1 MASASEQLA
10 ANMNLGVFSK
20 AKELQKRLLFTIMIL
35 AVYRIG
41 TYVPIPGI
49 NIEAF
54 QATFGSGAGGSLFER
69 LNMFAGGAVER
80 LGIFALNVMPY
91 ISASIIMTL
100 LKGTVQSLKELE
112 KDGEQGR
119 KQINQYTRYLT
130 VFLAAFQA
138 FGIARALQATD
149 GTVIDPGLF
158 FQASTVITLVGGTMF
173 LMWLG
178 EQVTARGV
186 GNGVSLIIFA
196 GIVAELPKALFQL
209 FGQSQSAE
217 LSEVILIILLVLFV
231 GLSMLIVFVERAQ
244 RRLLVQYPKR
254 QMAGGK
260 QFGGE
265 KSFMPLKLNTAGV
278 IPPIFASS
286 LLLLPATFG
295 SILVAGEVASSG
307 IAGSLLAVLG
317 YGSPTYLFLYGL
329 LIVFFCYFYVP
340 YVFKPDDVADQLRK
354 NGGFLPGI
362 RPGKRTSEYL
372 SYVLSR
378 LTFIGAL
385 YVAFV
390 CVLPEVFI
398 AQQGGAVPQSV
409 ALLIGGMSL
418 LIIVSVTLDT
428 VSQIQSHLVAH
439 QYEGLIKK
447 SRMPPRAKNKEEI
460 DVSQPSSFWSA
471 GSW

>member
-20 AKELQKRLLFTIMIL
+20 AKELQKRLLFTLMIL
-35 AVYRIG
+35 VVYRIG
-41 TYVPIPGI
+41 TFVPIPGM
-49 NIEAF
+49 NMEAF
-54 QATFGSGAGGSLFER
+54 QAAFSSGDNGTLFDR
-69 LNMFAGGAVER
+69 LNMFSGGAVER
-80 LGIFALNVMPY
+80 MAIFALNVMPY

-100 LKGTVQSLKELE
+100 LKGSVASLKELD

-149 GTVIDPGLF
+149 GAVINPGLF

-186 GNGVSLIIFA
+186 GNGVSLIMLA
-196 GIVAELPKALFQL
+196 GIVAELPKAIFQL
-209 FGQSQSAE
+209 FGLNQTGDITE
-217 LSEVILIILLVLFV
+217 LTLLILIVMFIALI
-231 GLSMLIVFVERAQ
+231 MLIVFVERAQ
-244 RRLLVQYPKR
+244 RRLRVQYPKR

-265 KSFMPLKLNTAGV
+265 NSFMPLKLNTAGV

-295 SILVAGEVASSG
+295 QIFVGGDGAASG
-307 IAGSLLAVLG
+307 AVGTVLAYLG

-340 YVFKPDDVADQLRK
+340 YVFKPDDVADNLRK

-362 RPGKRTSEYL
+362 RPGQRTAEYL
-372 SYVLSR
+372 TYVLSR

-390 CVLPEVFI
+390 CVLPEAFI
-398 AQQGGAVPQSV
+398 ARSGNIPASV

-418 LIIVSVTLDT
+418 LIIVSVTLDS
-428 VSQIQSHLVAH
+428 VAQVQSHLIAH

-447 SRMPPRAKNKEEI
+447 SRMRRRNKT
-460 DVSQPSSFWSA
+460 
-471 GSW
+471 

>member
-10 ANMNLGVFSK
+10 QNMNLGVFAK
-20 AKELQKRLLFTIMIL
+20 AKELQQRLLFTLFIL
-35 AVYRIG
+35 VIYRIG
-41 TYVPIPGI
+41 TFVPVPGMDMA
-49 NIEAF
+49 AF
-54 QATFGSGAGGSLFER
+54 QSAFSSGGGGLLTR

-80 LGIFALNVMPY
+80 MAIFALNVMPY

-100 LKGTVQSLKELE
+100 MKGSIGSLKELD

-138 FGIARALQATD
+138 YGIARALQATP
-149 GTVIDPGLF
+149 GAVINPGLF
-158 FQASTVITLVGGTMF
+158 FEASTVITLVGGTMF
-173 LMWLG
+173 LMWMG

-196 GIVAELPKALFQL
+196 GIVAELPKAIFQT
-209 FGQSQSAE
+209 FGLNQQGTVSE
-217 LSEVILIILLVLFV
+217 LLLIFLIVLFV
-231 GLSMLIVFVERAQ
+231 SLSMLIVYVERAQ

-260 QFGGE
+260 TFGGE
-265 KSFMPLKLNTAGV
+265 SSFMPLKLNTAGV

-295 SILVAGEVASSG
+295 QLALNGEGAGASFMTT
-307 IAGSLLAVLG
+307 LLAYIG
-317 YGSPTYLFLYGL
+317 YGSPVYLVLYGV
-329 LIVFFCYFYVP
+329 LIIFFCYFYVP
-340 YVFKPDDVADQLRK
+340 YVFKPDDVADNLRK

-362 RPGKRTSEYL
+362 RPGERTAQYL
-372 SYVLSR
+372 TYVLSR
-378 LTFIGAL
+378 LTFIGAV

-390 CVLPEVFI
+390 CVLPEYII
-398 AQQGGAVPQSV
+398 AQNQGIPPSV
-409 ALLIGGMSL
+409 AMLIGGMSL

-428 VSQIQSHLVAH
+428 VAQIQSHLIAH

-447 SRMPPRAKNKEEI
+447 SRMRRRKK
-460 DVSQPSSFWSA
+460 
-471 GSW
+471 

>member
-10 ANMNLGVFSK
+10 ANMNFGTFAK
-20 AKELQKRLLFTIMIL
+20 AKELHQRLLFTLMIL
-35 AVYRIG
+35 VVYRIG
-41 TYVPIPGI
+41 TYIPIPGVDI
-49 NIEAF
+49 AAF
-54 QATFGSGAGGSLFER
+54 QSIMGGDSGGGLLGR
-69 LNMFAGGAVER
+69 MNMFSGGAVER
-80 LGIFALNVMPY
+80 MAVFALNVMPY

-100 LKGTVQSLKELE
+100 MKGSIPTLKELD

-138 FGIARALQATD
+138 FGIARALPASA
-149 GTVIDPGLF
+149 VINPGLF
-158 FQASTVITLVGGTMF
+158 FDLSTVVTLVGGTMF
-173 LMWLG
+173 LMWMG

-196 GIVAELPKALFQL
+196 GIVAELPRAIFQVL
-209 FGQSQSAE
+209 NMNRTGAIGGFIVVG
-217 LSEVILIILLVLFV
+217 VIVLFV
-231 GLSMLIVFVERAQ
+231 VLSLLIVFVERAQ

-260 QFGGE
+260 SFGGE
-265 KSFMPLKLNTAGV
+265 NSFMPLKLNTAGV

-286 LLLLPATFG
+286 LLLLPAT
-295 SILVAGEVASSG
+295 AGQIMLSKSQGQGGDWITSV
-307 IAGSLLAVLG
+307 LAYLG
-317 YGSPTYLFLYGL
+317 YGSPTYLVMYAA
-329 LIVFFCYFYVP
+329 LIFFFCYFYVP
-340 YVFKPDDVADQLRK
+340 YVFKPDDVADNLRK

-362 RPGKRTSEYL
+362 RPGNRTAEYL

-378 LTFIGAL
+378 LTFIGAF

-390 CVLPEVFI
+390 CIVPEIII
-398 AQQGGAVPQSV
+398 AQNDDIKSLPSV
-409 ALLIGGMSL
+409 AMLIGGMSL

-428 VSQIQSHLVAH
+428 VSQIQSHLIAH

-447 SRMPPRAKNKEEI
+447 SRMRRKKK
-460 DVSQPSSFWSA
+460 
-471 GSW
+471 

>member
-10 ANMNLGVFSK
+10 QNMNLGVFAK
-20 AKELQKRLLFTIMIL
+20 AKELQQRLLFTLFIL
-35 AVYRIG
+35 IIYRIG
-41 TYVPIPGI
+41 TFVPVPGMDMA
-49 NIEAF
+49 AF
-54 QATFGSGAGGSLFER
+54 QQAFSSGGGGLLTR

-80 LGIFALNVMPY
+80 MAIFALNVMPY

-100 LKGTVQSLKELE
+100 MKGSIGSLKELD

-138 FGIARALQATD
+138 YGIARALQATP
-149 GTVIDPGLF
+149 GAVINPGLF
-158 FQASTVITLVGGTMF
+158 FEASTVITLVGGTMF
-173 LMWLG
+173 LMWMG

-196 GIVAELPKALFQL
+196 GIVAELPKAIFQT
-209 FGQSQSAE
+209 FGLNQQGTVSE
-217 LSEVILIILLVLFV
+217 LLLVFLIVLFV
-231 GLSMLIVFVERAQ
+231 GLSMLIVYVERAQ

-260 QFGGE
+260 TFGGE
-265 KSFMPLKLNTAGV
+265 SSFMPLKLNTAGV

-295 SILVAGEVASSG
+295 QLALNGDGAGASFMTT
-307 IAGSLLAVLG
+307 LLAYIG
-317 YGSPTYLFLYGL
+317 YGSPVYLVLYGV
-329 LIVFFCYFYVP
+329 LIIFFCYFYVP
-340 YVFKPDDVADQLRK
+340 YVFKPDDVADNLRK

-362 RPGKRTSEYL
+362 RPGERTAQYL
-372 SYVLSR
+372 TYVLSR
-378 LTFIGAL
+378 LTFIGAV

-390 CVLPEVFI
+390 CVLPEYII
-398 AQQGGAVPQSV
+398 AQNKGIPPSV
-409 ALLIGGMSL
+409 AMLIGGMSL

-428 VSQIQSHLVAH
+428 VAQIQPHLIAH

-447 SRMPPRAKNKEEI
+447 SRMRRRKK
-460 DVSQPSSFWSA
+460 
-471 GSW
+471 

>member
-10 ANMNLGVFSK
+10 QNMNLGVFAK
-20 AKELQKRLLFTIMIL
+20 AKELQQRLLFTLFIL
-35 AVYRIG
+35 IIYRIG
-41 TYVPIPGI
+41 TFVPVPGMDMA
-49 NIEAF
+49 AF
-54 QATFGSGAGGSLFER
+54 QQAFSSGGGGLLTR

-80 LGIFALNVMPY
+80 MAIFALNVMPY

-100 LKGTVQSLKELE
+100 MKGSIGSLKELD

-138 FGIARALQATD
+138 YGIARALQSTPGA
-149 GTVIDPGLF
+149 VINPGLF
-158 FQASTVITLVGGTMF
+158 FEASTVITLVGGTMF
-173 LMWLG
+173 LMWMG

-196 GIVAELPKALFQL
+196 GIVAELPKAIFQT
-209 FGQSQSAE
+209 FGLNQQGTVSE
-217 LSEVILIILLVLFV
+217 LLLIFLIVLFV
-231 GLSMLIVFVERAQ
+231 GLSMLIVYVERAQ

-260 QFGGE
+260 TFGGE
-265 KSFMPLKLNTAGV
+265 SSFMPLKLNTAGV
-278 IPPIFASS
+278 IAPIFASS

-295 SILVAGEVASSG
+295 QLALNGDGAGASFMTT
-307 IAGSLLAVLG
+307 LLAYIG
-317 YGSPTYLFLYGL
+317 YGSPVYLVLYGV
-329 LIVFFCYFYVP
+329 LIIFFCYFYVP
-340 YVFKPDDVADQLRK
+340 YVFKPDDVADNLRK

-362 RPGKRTSEYL
+362 RPGERTAEYL
-372 SYVLSR
+372 TYVLSR
-378 LTFIGAL
+378 LTFIGAV

-390 CVLPEVFI
+390 CVLPEYII
-398 AQQGGAVPQSV
+398 AQNQGIPPSV
-409 ALLIGGMSL
+409 AMLIGGMSL

-428 VSQIQSHLVAH
+428 VAQIQSHLIAH

-447 SRMPPRAKNKEEI
+447 SRMRRRSKK
-460 DVSQPSSFWSA
+460 
-471 GSW
+471 

>member
-10 ANMNLGVFSK
+10 QNMNLGVFAK
-20 AKELQKRLLFTIMIL
+20 AKELQQRLLFTLFIL
-35 AVYRIG
+35 IIYRIG
-41 TYVPIPGI
+41 TFVPVPGMDMA
-49 NIEAF
+49 AF
-54 QATFGSGAGGSLFER
+54 QTAFDSGGGGLLTR

-80 LGIFALNVMPY
+80 MAIFALNVMPY

-100 LKGTVQSLKELE
+100 MKGSIGSLKELD

-138 FGIARALQATD
+138 YGIARALQSTPGA
-149 GTVIDPGLF
+149 VINPGMF
-158 FQASTVITLVGGTMF
+158 FEASTVITLVGGTMF

-196 GIVAELPKALFQL
+196 GIVAELPKAIFQT
-209 FGQSQSAE
+209 FGLNQQGTVSE
-217 LSEVILIILLVLFV
+217 LLLIFLIVLFV
-231 GLSMLIVFVERAQ
+231 GLSMLIVYVERAQ

-260 QFGGE
+260 TFGGE
-265 KSFMPLKLNTAGV
+265 SSFMPLKLNTAGV

-295 SILVAGEVASSG
+295 ALATSGEGATASFMTTV
-307 IAGSLLAVLG
+307 LAYIG
-317 YGSPTYLFLYGL
+317 YGSPIYLTLYGV
-329 LIVFFCYFYVP
+329 LIIFFCYFYVP
-340 YVFKPDDVADQLRK
+340 YVFKPDDVADNLRK

-362 RPGKRTSEYL
+362 RPGERTAQYL
-372 SYVLSR
+372 TYVLSR
-378 LTFIGAL
+378 LTFIGAV

-390 CVLPEVFI
+390 CVLPEYI
-398 AQQGGAVPQSV
+398 ISQNKGIPPSV
-409 ALLIGGMSL
+409 AMLIGGMSL

-428 VSQIQSHLVAH
+428 VAQIQSHLIAH

-447 SRMPPRAKNKEEI
+447 SRMRRRKK
-460 DVSQPSSFWSA
+460 
-471 GSW
+471 

>member
-10 ANMNLGVFSK
+10 QNMNLGVFAK
-20 AKELQKRLLFTIMIL
+20 AKELQQRLLFTLFIL
-35 AVYRIG
+35 IIYRIG
-41 TYVPIPGI
+41 TFVPVPGMDMA
-49 NIEAF
+49 AF
-54 QATFGSGAGGSLFER
+54 QQAFSSGGGGLLTR

-80 LGIFALNVMPY
+80 MAIFALNVMPY

-100 LKGTVQSLKELE
+100 MKGSIGSLKELD

-138 FGIARALQATD
+138 YGIARALQSTPGA
-149 GTVIDPGLF
+149 VINPGLF
-158 FQASTVITLVGGTMF
+158 FEASTVITLVGGTMF
-173 LMWLG
+173 LMWMG

-196 GIVAELPKALFQL
+196 GIVAELPKAIFQT
-209 FGQSQSAE
+209 FGLNQQGTVSE
-217 LSEVILIILLVLFV
+217 LLLIFLIFLFV
-231 GLSMLIVFVERAQ
+231 GLSMLIVYVERAQ

-260 QFGGE
+260 TFGGE
-265 KSFMPLKLNTAGV
+265 SSFMPLKLNTAGV

-295 SILVAGEVASSG
+295 QLALNGDGAGASLMTTILAY
-307 IAGSLLAVLG
+307 IG
-317 YGSPTYLFLYGL
+317 YGSPVYLTLYGV
-329 LIVFFCYFYVP
+329 LIIFFCYFYVP
-340 YVFKPDDVADQLRK
+340 YVFKPDDVADNLRK

-362 RPGKRTSEYL
+362 RPGERTAQYL

-390 CVLPEVFI
+390 CVLPEYI
-398 AQQGGAVPQSV
+398 ISQNQGIPPSV
-409 ALLIGGMSL
+409 AMLIGGMSL

-428 VSQIQSHLVAH
+428 VAQIQSHLIAH

-447 SRMPPRAKNKEEI
+447 SRMRRRKK
-460 DVSQPSSFWSA
+460 
-471 GSW
+471 

>member
-10 ANMNLGVFSK
+10 SNMNLGVFAK
-20 AKELQKRLLFTIMIL
+20 AKELQQRLLFTLLIL
-35 AVYRIG
+35 VVYRIG
-41 TYVPIPGI
+41 TFVPIPGMDMA
-49 NIEAF
+49 AF
-54 QATFGSGAGGSLFER
+54 QSAFSAGGGGLLTR

-80 LGIFALNVMPY
+80 MAIFALNVMPY

-100 LKGTVQSLKELE
+100 MKGSVASLKELD

-138 FGIARALQATD
+138 YGIARALE
-149 GTVIDPGLF
+149 GTPGAVINPGLF
-158 FQASTVITLVGGTMF
+158 FEASTVITLVGGTMF

-178 EQVTARGV
+178 EQVTVRGV

-196 GIVAELPKALFQL
+196 GIVAELPKAIFQAFSL
-209 FGQSQSAE
+209 NREGTVSGF
-217 LSEVILIILLVLFV
+217 LLVFLIVLFI
-231 GLSMLIVFVERAQ
+231 GLAMLIVFVERAQ

-260 QFGGE
+260 TFGDE
-265 KSFMPLKLNTAGV
+265 SSFMPLKLNTAGV

-286 LLLLPATFG
+286 LLLLPATMG
-295 SILVAGEVASSG
+295 PILMSRGGDEGTG
-307 IAGSLLAVLG
+307 IVGTILAFIA
-317 YGSPTYLFLYGL
+317 YGSPLYLALYGL

-340 YVFKPDDVADQLRK
+340 YVFKPDDVADNLRK

-362 RPGKRTSEYL
+362 RPGNRTADYL
-372 SYVLSR
+372 TYVLSR
-378 LTFIGAL
+378 LTFIGAF

-390 CVLPEVFI
+390 CVLPEFI
-398 AQQGGAVPQSV
+398 IARQGGAIPPSV
-409 ALLIGGMSL
+409 AMLIGGMSL

-428 VSQIQSHLVAH
+428 VAQIQSHLVAH

-447 SRMPPRAKNKEEI
+447 SRMRRRKK
-460 DVSQPSSFWSA
+460 
-471 GSW
+471 

>member
-10 ANMNLGVFSK
+10 ANMNLGVFAK
-20 AKELQKRLLFTIMIL
+20 AKELQQRLLFTLFIL
-35 AVYRIG
+35 IVYRIG
-41 TYVPIPGI
+41 TFVPIPGMDMQ
-49 NIEAF
+49 AF
-54 QATFGSGAGGSLFER
+54 QAAFDGGAAGGGLLGR

-80 LGIFALNVMPY
+80 MAIFALNVMPY

-100 LKGTVQSLKELE
+100 MKGSLPSLKELD

-138 FGIARALQATD
+138 FGIARALQATP
-149 GTVIDPGLF
+149 GAVINPGAF

-196 GIVAELPKALFQL
+196 GIVAELPKAIAHTFSLNQQ
-209 FGQSQSAE
+209 GTVSE
-217 LSEVILIILLVLFV
+217 LLLIFLIVLFV

-260 QFGGE
+260 AFGGE
-265 KSFMPLKLNTAGV
+265 SSFMPLKLNTAGV

-295 SILVAGEVASSG
+295 ALATSGDGAGSG
-307 IAGSLLAVLG
+307 IMTTVLAYLG
-317 YGSPTYLFLYGL
+317 YGSPMYLFLYGL
-329 LIVFFCYFYVP
+329 LIIFFCYFYVP
-340 YVFKPDDVADQLRK
+340 YVFKPDDVADNMRK

-362 RPGKRTSEYL
+362 RPGARTAEYL

-378 LTFIGAL
+378 LTFIGAI

-390 CVLPEVFI
+390 CVLPELII
-398 AQQGGAVPQSV
+398 ARQGGAIPPSV

-428 VSQIQSHLVAH
+428 VAQIQSHLIAH

-447 SRMPPRAKNKEEI
+447 SRMRRRQK
-460 DVSQPSSFWSA
+460 
-471 GSW
+471 

>member
-10 ANMNLGVFSK
+10 ANMNLGVFAK
-20 AKELQKRLLFTIMIL
+20 AKELQQRLLFTLMIL
-35 AVYRIG
+35 VVYRIG
-41 TYVPIPGI
+41 TFVPIPGMDM
-49 NIEAF
+49 EAF
-54 QATFGSGAGGSLFER
+54 QLAFSSGNNGSFLDR

-80 LGIFALNVMPY
+80 MAIFALNVMPY

-100 LKGTVQSLKELE
+100 MKGSIPSLKELD

-138 FGIARALQATD
+138 FGIARALQ
-149 GTVIDPGLF
+149 GTEGAVINPGAF

-196 GIVAELPKALFQL
+196 GIVAELPKAIFQAFSL
-209 FGQSQSAE
+209 NQQGTVSE
-217 LSEVILIILLVLFV
+217 LLLGFLIVLFI

-260 QFGGE
+260 TFGGE
-265 KSFMPLKLNTAGV
+265 SSFMPLKLNTAGV

-286 LLLLPATFG
+286 LLLLPATLG
-295 SILVAGEVASSG
+295 PIMMNSGGADGGSG
-307 IAGSLLAVLG
+307 IVGTILAFIA
-317 YGSPTYLFLYGL
+317 YGSPLYLTLYGV

-340 YVFKPDDVADQLRK
+340 YVFKPEDVADNLRK

-362 RPGKRTSEYL
+362 RPGKRTEEYL

-378 LTFIGAL
+378 LTFIGAV

-390 CVLPEVFI
+390 CVLPELII
-398 AQQGGAVPQSV
+398 ARQGGAIPSSV
-409 ALLIGGMSL
+409 AMLIGGMSL

-428 VSQIQSHLVAH
+428 VAQIQSHLVAH

-447 SRMPPRAKNKEEI
+447 SRMRRRNK
-460 DVSQPSSFWSA
+460 
-471 GSW
+471 

>member
-10 ANMNLGVFSK
+10 QNMNLGVFAK
-20 AKELQKRLLFTIMIL
+20 AKELQQRLLFTLFIL
-35 AVYRIG
+35 VIYRIG
-41 TYVPIPGI
+41 TFVPVPGMDMA
-49 NIEAF
+49 AF
-54 QATFGSGAGGSLFER
+54 QSAFSAGGGGLLTR

-80 LGIFALNVMPY
+80 MAIFALNVMPY

-100 LKGTVQSLKELE
+100 MKGSIGSLKELD

-138 FGIARALQATD
+138 YGIARALQSTPGA
-149 GTVIDPGLF
+149 VINPGLF
-158 FQASTVITLVGGTMF
+158 FEASTVITLVGGTMF
-173 LMWLG
+173 LMWMG

-196 GIVAELPKALFQL
+196 GIVAELPKAIFQT
-209 FGQSQSAE
+209 FGLNQQGTVSE
-217 LSEVILIILLVLFV
+217 LLLIFLIFLFV
-231 GLSMLIVFVERAQ
+231 GLSMLIVYVERAQ

-260 QFGGE
+260 TFGGE
-265 KSFMPLKLNTAGV
+265 SSFMPLKLNTAGV

-295 SILVAGEVASSG
+295 QLALNGDGAGASFMTT
-307 IAGSLLAVLG
+307 LLAYIG
-317 YGSPTYLFLYGL
+317 YGSPIYLTLYGL
-329 LIVFFCYFYVP
+329 LIIFFCYFYVP
-340 YVFKPDDVADQLRK
+340 YVFKPDDVADNLRK

-362 RPGKRTSEYL
+362 RPGERTAQYL

-378 LTFIGAL
+378 LTFIGAI

-390 CVLPEVFI
+390 CVLPEYII
-398 AQQGGAVPQSV
+398 AQNQGIPPSV
-409 ALLIGGMSL
+409 AMLIGGMSL

-428 VSQIQSHLVAH
+428 VAQIQSHLIAH

-447 SRMPPRAKNKEEI
+447 SRMRRRKK
-460 DVSQPSSFWSA
+460 
-471 GSW
+471 

>member
-10 ANMNLGVFSK
+10 ANMNLSSFAK
-20 AKELQKRLLFTIMIL
+20 AKELQQRLLFTLMIL
-35 AVYRIG
+35 VVYRIG
-41 TYVPIPGI
+41 TYIPIPGI
-49 NIEAF
+49 NLEVF
-54 QATFGSGAGGSLFER
+54 QQNFNSGDGGFLTR
-69 LNMFAGGAVER
+69 LDMFAGGAIER
-80 LGIFALNVMPY
+80 MAVFALNVMPY

-100 LKGTVQSLKELE
+100 MKGSIPSLKELD

-138 FGIARALQATD
+138 FGIARALGASP
-149 GTVIDPGLF
+149 GTVINPGF
-158 FQASTVITLVGGTMF
+158 FFDASTVVTLVGGTMF

-196 GIVAELPKALFQL
+196 GIVAELPRAIFQILGLNRTGSISGFLLIGVIALFI
-209 FGQSQSAE
+209 A
-217 LSEVILIILLVLFV
+217 LSI
-231 GLSMLIVFVERAQ
+231 LIVFVERAQ

-260 QFGGE
+260 QFGGDS
-265 KSFMPLKLNTAGV
+265 SFMPLKLNTAGV

-286 LLLLPATFG
+286 LLLLPAT
-295 SILVAGEVASSG
+295 AGAIWAQGGPEWMTTG
-307 IAGSLLAVLG
+307 LALIG
-317 YGSPTYLFLYGL
+317 YGSPVYLTLYGL
-329 LIVFFCYFYVP
+329 LIIFFCYFYVP
-340 YVFKPDDVADQLRK
+340 YVFKPDDVADNLRK

-362 RPGKRTSEYL
+362 RPGERTAEYL

-378 LTFIGAL
+378 LTFIGAI

-390 CVLPEVFI
+390 CVLPEYVI
-398 AQQGGAVPQSV
+398 AQNQNIPPSV
-409 ALLIGGMSL
+409 AMLIGGMSL

-428 VSQIQSHLVAH
+428 VSQIQSHLIAH

-447 SRMPPRAKNKEEI
+447 SRMRRRKK
-460 DVSQPSSFWSA
+460 
-471 GSW
+471 

>member
-10 ANMNLGVFSK
+10 ANMNFGAFAK
-20 AKELQKRLLFTIMIL
+20 AKELQQRLLFTLLIL
-35 AVYRIG
+35 VIYRIG
-41 TYVPIPGI
+41 TYIPIPGI
-49 NIEAF
+49 NLEAF
-54 QATFGSGAGGSLFER
+54 QANFGSADGNIFDR

-80 LGIFALNVMPY
+80 MAVFALNVMPY

-100 LKGTVQSLKELE
+100 MKGSLPSLKELD

-130 VFLAAFQA
+130 VFLATFQA
-138 FGIARALQATD
+138 FGIAKALEGSTYANEVT
-149 GTVIDPGLF
+149 GAVSSIVYNPGLF
-158 FQASTVITLVGGTMF
+158 FEMSTVVTLVGGTMF

-196 GIVAELPKALFQL
+196 GIVAELPRAIFQVL
-209 FGQSQSAE
+209 QLNQNGSLE
-217 LSEVILIILLVLFV
+217 TMLLIGVIVLFIA
-231 GLSMLIVFVERAQ
+231 LSFLIVFVERAQ
-244 RRLLVQYPKR
+244 RRLLVKYPKR

-260 QFGGE
+260 TFGGE
-265 KSFMPLKLNTAGV
+265 SSYMPLKLNTAGV

-286 LLLLPATFG
+286 LLLLPVTAGAAFTQNG
-295 SILVAGEVASSG
+295 ANEWLTNILAF
-307 IAGSLLAVLG
+307 IG
-317 YGSPTYLFLYGL
+317 YGSPVYLTLYGL

-340 YVFKPDDVADQLRK
+340 YVFKPEDVADNLRK

-362 RPGKRTSEYL
+362 RPGARTAEYL

-390 CVLPEVFI
+390 CVLPEYVI
-398 AQQGGAVPQSV
+398 AQNKQIPASV
-409 ALLIGGMSL
+409 AMLIGGMSL

-428 VSQIQSHLVAH
+428 VAQIQSHLIAH

-447 SRMPPRAKNKEEI
+447 SRMRRKKK
-460 DVSQPSSFWSA
+460 
-471 GSW
+471 

>member
-10 ANMNLGVFSK
+10 ANMNFGSFAK
-20 AKELQKRLLFTIMIL
+20 AKELQQRLLFTLMIL
-35 AVYRIG
+35 VVYRIG
-41 TYVPIPGI
+41 TYIPIPGI
-49 NIEAF
+49 DLEIF
-54 QATFGSGAGGSLFER
+54 QQNFANNGGGLLDR

-80 LGIFALNVMPY
+80 MAVFALNVMPY

-100 LKGTVQSLKELE
+100 MKGSIPSLKELD

-138 FGIARALQATD
+138 FGIARALGSSGA
-149 GTVIDPGLF
+149 VINPGLF
-158 FQASTVITLVGGTMF
+158 FDMSTVVTLVGGTMF

-196 GIVAELPKALFQL
+196 GIVAELPRAIFQVLNLNREGTLGSGLLIFVIGLFI
-209 FGQSQSAE
+209 A
-217 LSEVILIILLVLFV
+217 
-231 GLSMLIVFVERAQ
+231 LSMLIVFVERAQ
-244 RRLLVQYPKR
+244 RRLLVKYPKR
-254 QMAGGK
+254 QLAGGK
-260 QFGGE
+260 ATGDQT
-265 KSFMPLKLNTAGV
+265 SYMPLKLNTAGV

-286 LLLLPATFG
+286 LLLLPATAG
-295 SILVAGEVASSG
+295 SIWAQGGPEWMTNM
-307 IAGSLLAVLG
+307 LAYIG
-317 YGSPTYLFLYGL
+317 YGSPVYLTLYGI
-329 LIVFFCYFYVP
+329 LIIFFCYFYVP
-340 YVFKPDDVADQLRK
+340 YVFKPDDVADNLRK

-362 RPGKRTSEYL
+362 RPGERTAEYL

-378 LTFIGAL
+378 LTFIGAV

-390 CVLPEVFI
+390 CVLPEYI
-398 AQQGGAVPQSV
+398 ISQNRQIPPSV
-409 ALLIGGMSL
+409 AMLIGGMSL

-428 VSQIQSHLVAH
+428 VSQIQSHLIAH

-447 SRMPPRAKNKEEI
+447 SRMRRRKK
-460 DVSQPSSFWSA
+460 
-471 GSW
+471 

>member
-1 MASASEQLA
+1 
-10 ANMNLGVFSK
+10 MNLGVFAK
-20 AKELQKRLLFTIMIL
+20 AKELQQRLLFTLMIL
-35 AVYRIG
+35 VIYRIG
-41 TYVPIPGI
+41 TFVPIPGMDMA
-49 NIEAF
+49 AF
-54 QATFGSGAGGSLFER
+54 QQAFSSGGGGLLTR

-80 LGIFALNVMPY
+80 MAIFALNVMPY

-100 LKGTVQSLKELE
+100 MKGSIPSLKELD

-138 FGIARALQATD
+138 FGIARALQ
-149 GTVIDPGLF
+149 GTPGAVINPGAF

-196 GIVAELPKALFQL
+196 GIVAELPNAIFETFSLNQRGTIDEWLLLF
-209 FGQSQSAE
+209 
-217 LSEVILIILLVLFV
+217 LIFLFV
-231 GLSMLIVFVERAQ
+231 SLSMLIVFVERAQ

-260 QFGGE
+260 TFGGE
-265 KSFMPLKLNTAGV
+265 SSFMPLKLNTAGV

-286 LLLLPATFG
+286 LLLLPATLGPIMMGNGATGETG
-295 SILVAGEVASSG
+295 SGAVGTVLA
-307 IAGSLLAVLG
+307 LLA
-317 YGSPTYLFLYGL
+317 YGSPVYLTLYGI
-329 LIVFFCYFYVP
+329 LIIFFCYFYVP
-340 YVFKPDDVADQLRK
+340 YVFKPDDVADNLRK

-362 RPGKRTSEYL
+362 RPGKRTEEYL

-378 LTFIGAL
+378 LTFIGAV

-390 CVLPEVFI
+390 CVLPEFVI
-398 AQQGGAVPQSV
+398 ARQGGAIPTSV
-409 ALLIGGMSL
+409 AMLIGGMSL

-428 VSQIQSHLVAH
+428 VAQIQSHLIAH

-447 SRMPPRAKNKEEI
+447 SRMRRRNK
-460 DVSQPSSFWSA
+460 
-471 GSW
+471 

>member
-10 ANMNLGVFSK
+10 ANMNFGSFAK
-20 AKELQKRLLFTIMIL
+20 AKELQQRLLFTLMIL
-35 AVYRIG
+35 VIYRVG
-41 TYVPIPGI
+41 TYIPIPGI
-49 NIEAF
+49 NLDVF
-54 QATFGSGAGGSLFER
+54 QATFANNDGNLLGR

-80 LGIFALNVMPY
+80 MAVFALNVMPY

-100 LKGTVQSLKELE
+100 MKGSIPSLKELD

-138 FGIARALQATD
+138 FGISRALGAQT
-149 GTVIDPGLF
+149 GVVINPGF
-158 FQASTVITLVGGTMF
+158 FFDASTVVTLVGGTMF
-173 LMWLG
+173 LMWMG

-196 GIVAELPKALFQL
+196 GIVAELPRAIFQVL
-209 FGQSQSAE
+209 DLNRTNS
-217 LSEVILIILLVLFV
+217 LSTFLLIFVIVLFV
-231 GLSMLIVFVERAQ
+231 ALSLLIVFVERAQ

-260 QFGGE
+260 TFGGE
-265 KSFMPLKLNTAGV
+265 SSFMPLKLNTAGV

-286 LLLLPATFG
+286 LLLLPAT
-295 SILVAGEVASSG
+295 AGAAFAQGGNNEW
-307 IAGSLLAVLG
+307 LTNMLAYIG
-317 YGSPTYLFLYGL
+317 YGSPIYLTLYGL
-329 LIVFFCYFYVP
+329 LIIFFCYFYVP
-340 YVFKPDDVADQLRK
+340 YVFKPDDVADNLRK

-362 RPGKRTSEYL
+362 RPGARTAEYL
-372 SYVLSR
+372 TYVLSR
-378 LTFIGAL
+378 LTFIGAV

-390 CVLPEVFI
+390 CVLPEYII
-398 AQQGGAVPQSV
+398 AQNKQIPPSV
-409 ALLIGGMSL
+409 AMLIGGMSL

-428 VSQIQSHLVAH
+428 VAQIQSHLIAH

-447 SRMPPRAKNKEEI
+447 SRMRRKKKK
-460 DVSQPSSFWSA
+460 
-471 GSW
+471 

>member
-10 ANMNLGVFSK
+10 ANMNLGTFAK
-20 AKELQKRLLFTIMIL
+20 AKELQQRLLFTLMIL
-35 AVYRIG
+35 VVYRIG
-41 TYVPIPGI
+41 TYIPIPGI
-49 NIEAF
+49 DLEVF
-54 QATFGSGAGGSLFER
+54 QANFSNSGGLLDR
-69 LNMFAGGAVER
+69 LNMFSGGAVER
-80 LGIFALNVMPY
+80 MAVFALNVMPY

-100 LKGTVQSLKELE
+100 MKGSIPTLKELD

-138 FGIARALQATD
+138 FGISRALGAS
-149 GTVIDPGLF
+149 GAVINPGLF
-158 FQASTVITLVGGTMF
+158 FDASTVITLVGGTMF

-196 GIVAELPKALFQL
+196 GIVAELPRAIFQVLDLNRTGSLSALL
-209 FGQSQSAE
+209 LVG
-217 LSEVILIILLVLFV
+217 VIVLFV
-231 GLSMLIVFVERAQ
+231 ALSVLIVFVERAQ

-254 QMAGGK
+254 QMASGK
-260 QFGGE
+260 SFGGE
-265 KSFMPLKLNTAGV
+265 SSFMPLKLNTAGV

-286 LLLLPATFG
+286 LLLLPATAGQIMLSDGGG
-295 SILVAGEVASSG
+295 SEWVTTILAY
-307 IAGSLLAVLG
+307 LG
-317 YGSPTYLFLYGL
+317 YGSPTYLVLYGL
-329 LIVFFCYFYVP
+329 LIIFFCYFYVP
-340 YVFKPDDVADQLRK
+340 YVFKPDDVADNLRK

-362 RPGKRTSEYL
+362 RPGKRTEEYL
-372 SYVLSR
+372 TYVLSR

-390 CVLPEVFI
+390 CVLPEYVI
-398 AQQGGAVPQSV
+398 SQNKEIPASV
-409 ALLIGGMSL
+409 AMLIGGMSL

-428 VSQIQSHLVAH
+428 VSQIQSHLIAH

-447 SRMPPRAKNKEEI
+447 SRMRRKKK
-460 DVSQPSSFWSA
+460 
-471 GSW
+471 

>member
-10 ANMNLGVFSK
+10 QNMNLGVFAK
-20 AKELQKRLLFTIMIL
+20 AKELQQRLLFTLFIL
-35 AVYRIG
+35 VIYRIG
-41 TYVPIPGI
+41 TFVPVPGMDMA
-49 NIEAF
+49 AF
-54 QATFGSGAGGSLFER
+54 QSAFSAGGGGLLTR

-80 LGIFALNVMPY
+80 MAIFALNVMPY

-100 LKGTVQSLKELE
+100 MKGSIGSLKELD

-138 FGIARALQATD
+138 YGIARALQATP
-149 GTVIDPGLF
+149 GAVINPGLF
-158 FQASTVITLVGGTMF
+158 FEASTVITLVGGTMF
-173 LMWLG
+173 LMWMG

-196 GIVAELPKALFQL
+196 GIVAELPKAIFQT
-209 FGQSQSAE
+209 FGLNQQGTVSE
-217 LSEVILIILLVLFV
+217 LLLVFLIVLFV
-231 GLSMLIVFVERAQ
+231 GLSMLIVYVERAQ

-260 QFGGE
+260 TFGGE
-265 KSFMPLKLNTAGV
+265 SSFMLLKLNTAGV

-295 SILVAGEVASSG
+295 QLALNGDGAGASFMTT
-307 IAGSLLAVLG
+307 LLAYIG
-317 YGSPTYLFLYGL
+317 YGSPVYLVLYGV
-329 LIVFFCYFYVP
+329 LIIFFCYFYVP
-340 YVFKPDDVADQLRK
+340 YVFKPEDVADNLRK

-362 RPGKRTSEYL
+362 RPGARTAEYL
-372 SYVLSR
+372 TYVLSR

-390 CVLPEVFI
+390 CVLPEYI
-398 AQQGGAVPQSV
+398 ISQNKQIPPSV
-409 ALLIGGMSL
+409 AMLIGGMSL
-418 LIIVSVTLDT
+418 LIMVSVTLDT
-428 VSQIQSHLVAH
+428 VAQIQSHLIAH

-447 SRMPPRAKNKEEI
+447 SKMRRRKK
-460 DVSQPSSFWSA
+460 
-471 GSW
+471 